1 MRILPSES
9 EDVHEFP
16 SARVDAQI
24 SDRAL
29 LVTRAQ
35 PVDFGIVISPQVHG
49 NDRTIFV
56 LVDEA
61 KHILQRQDASLLHAV
76 AGPLLIAAAAA
87 AGVAVIIATAGAAIV
102 VAVIIV
108 PAATAVVVVT
118 GIAAAMATRPAA
130 TATAAAAAAAAA
142 VVVAVLG
149 KGGKAAHLRRKRKQH
164 RTAKQCEQISS
175 CHRHGFVQF
184 HIFKPCEGA
193 ASFPTLSG
201 AMLPQ
206 GAYPT
211 CACKFLSPASQQI
224 DPPRCQ
230 AQEVARA
237 GPDMEKH
244 MTPCVGSGAGGHA
257 FLGPIRWAGVKRNE
271 PIIPVHYGGGCTGHQ
286 FGSKRRCGPDRN
298 AGNWT
303 RIAAGIATTRLH
315 GHDANPILDF
325 DLDLQNPAK
334 IVNGDQRSVEQ
345 TPQALLRNTQR
356 NLRPVNVV
364 PVAWTAVVNAIIIVI
379 VIVIVV
385 SVAGTAVVII
395 IVVVIVIVAGAAVI
409 AAIVII
415 IPVVVVAVVMAAIIA
430 AAVTAAVAIVGK
442 RGGGERMRRTGR
454 DQREPNGC
462 GHEPTNTHGGNKQSF
477 SKRDVHDFRPSP
489 DFDHGRMTCRH

>member
-1 MRILPSES
+1 
-9 EDVHEFP
+9 
-16 SARVDAQI
+16 
-24 SDRAL
+24 
-29 LVTRAQ
+29 
-35 PVDFGIVISPQVHG
+35 
-49 NDRTIFV
+49 
-56 LVDEA
+56 
-61 KHILQRQDASLLHAV
+61 
-76 AGPLLIAAAAA
+76 
-87 AGVAVIIATAGAAIV
+87 
-102 VAVIIV
+102 
-108 PAATAVVVVT
+108 
-118 GIAAAMATRPAA
+118 
-130 TATAAAAAAAAA
+130 
-142 VVVAVLG
+142 
-149 KGGKAAHLRRKRKQH
+149 
-164 RTAKQCEQISS
+164 
-175 CHRHGFVQF
+175 
-184 HIFKPCEGA
+184 
-193 ASFPTLSG
+193 
-201 AMLPQ
+201 
-206 GAYPT
+206 
-211 CACKFLSPASQQI
+211 
-224 DPPRCQ
+224 
-230 AQEVARA
+230 
-237 GPDMEKH
+237 

-379 VIVIVV
+379 VIVIVIVV

-430 AAVTAAVAIVGK
+430 AAATTAVAIVGK
-442 RGGGERMRRTGR
+442 R
-454 DQREPNGC
+454 
-462 GHEPTNTHGGNKQSF
+462 
-477 SKRDVHDFRPSP
+477 
-489 DFDHGRMTCRH
+489 